1 MVGVRR
7 NGKEELET
15 GTALSRSFSV
25 MSGTMGRWLEGN
37 VDGGKI
43 GILANIY

>member
-1 MVGVRR
+1 MWTGLRE
-7 NGKEELET
+7 NGKEELEI

-25 MSGTMGRWLEGN
+25 MSRAMGQWLEGD

-43 GILANIY
+43 QSFWG